1 MNVFAGQKNKTPG
14 RGADRG
20 LSILVFGGPSKVGA
34 GVGISGAC
42 G

>member
-1 MNVFAGQKNKTPG
+1 MKRKTPG

-20 LSILVFGGPSKVGA
+20 LSILVFGGPLKVGA

>member
-1 MNVFAGQKNKTPG
+1 M
-14 RGADRG
+14 
-20 LSILVFGGPSKVGA
+20 SILVFGGPLSVGA